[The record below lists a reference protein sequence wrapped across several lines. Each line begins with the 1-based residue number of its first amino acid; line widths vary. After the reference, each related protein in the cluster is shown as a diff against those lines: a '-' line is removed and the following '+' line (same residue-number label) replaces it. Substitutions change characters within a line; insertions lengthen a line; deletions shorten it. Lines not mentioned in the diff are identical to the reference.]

1 MTGSD
6 ELNDRST
13 LVRFSLSVIIC
24 AVLTVYSFVNVLN
37 KPLNLDIT
45 AQQDSDNADVTV
57 TSINTAKKKE
67 TDNTQSSKAQATTES
82 KSDAVPTAARE
93 AAIGTVSEKFI
104 SPYTAKASYKN
115 IYVKNSSGLDVD
127 IKSLYEAKLS
137 YKIDKKSEPQVLIMH
152 THTTESF
159 LEESRDFYTASDK
172 SRTTDET
179 KNMVALGNIV
189 TQKLNE
195 AGINTLHDKTTHDY
209 PSYNESYKR
218 ASKTIL
224 SYLKKY
230 PSIKIV
236 IDMHRDA
243 ITPSANEKVKLT
255 TEIGG
260 KKAAQIMLVM
270 GSQSGSVTNFPNWQE
285 NLKLAL
291 KLQEKLESKYP
302 SLARSLSLMSRNYNE
317 SLSTG
322 SMLIEI
328 GTDANSLE
336 EVSYSATLLGN
347 ALSELLLKL

>member
-1 MTGSD
+1 MD
-6 ELNDRST
+6 YKST
-13 LVRFSLSVIIC
+13 LAKFILCVISCFSVMIYGCFSFLCAADRFTSSSEENIKEEAASTSVTNIK
-24 AVLTVYSFVNVLN
+24 V
-37 KPLNLDIT
+37 P
-45 AQQDSDNADVTV
+45 
-57 TSINTAKKKE
+57 
-67 TDNTQSSKAQATTES
+67 QSSSSSENSASLKSETQKESESKAVPAAA
-82 KSDAVPTAARE
+82 KSDA
-93 AAIGTVSEKFI
+93 IGEITEKFI
-104 SPYTAKASYKN
+104 SPYTAKTSYKN
-115 IYVKNSSGLDVD
+115 IYVKNSTELNID
-127 IKSLYEAKLS
+127 IKSLYEQKLNF
-137 YKIDKKSEPQVLIMH
+137 KIEKNNEPQVLIMH

-159 LEESRDFYTASDK
+159 LPESRDFYTSSDR
-172 SRTTDET
+172 SRTTDES

-189 TQKLNE
+189 TDKLNN
-195 AGINTLHDKTTHDY
+195 AGIKTLHDKTAHDY
-209 PSYNESYKR
+209 PSYNESYTR

-243 ITPSANEKVKLT
+243 ISPSDTQKVKLT
-255 TEIGG
+255 TEING

-270 GSQSGSVTNFPNWQE
+270 GSQSGNVKNFPNWQE

-291 KLQEKLESKYP
+291 KLQENLETKYP

-336 EVSYSATLLGN
+336 EVKYSAELLGN
-347 ALSELLLKL
+347 SLSDLLKKI

>member
-24 AVLTVYSFVNVLN
+24 TVLTVYSFVNVLN
-37 KPLNLDIT
+37 KPLNLNIT

-57 TSINTAKKKE
+57 TSINTAEKKE